1 MAHFEWEEKYSV
13 KNSEMDHQHQKLF
26 DYINAFYDQVES
38 GTDASC
44 QKAFVDIVKFTE
56 YHFRDE
62 EAMMD
67 KVNYPDAAKHK
78 IIHKQLVS
86 RVTELGNDLAEGK
99 EGAKAQIKV
108 FLKNWLTAHIMG
120 IDMKYSEF
128 V

>member
-1 MAHFEWEEKYSV
+1 MAQFEWDDKYSV
-13 KNSEMDHQHQKLF
+13 KHSKMDQQHQKLF
-26 DYINAFYDQVES
+26 EYINTFYEKVDS
-38 GTDASC
+38 GTDADC
-44 QKAFVDIVKFTE
+44 QKAFLDIVKFTE

-78 IIHKQLVS
+78 IIHKQLVA
-86 RVTELGNDLAEGK
+86 RVTELGNELAEGK
-99 EGAKAQIKV
+99 EGVKNQIKV